1 MLKYFGRRLLE
12 IIPLALVVSLVCFA
26 LMQATPGGPATMLS
40 QNPMVKPEDLARIRS
55 NFGIDQ
61 PVMVQYCMWLK
72 RVVLHGDFGHSYVT
86 GEPVLHMIGR
96 RIPATLELMGSAF
109 LLAFLFGISGGVLS
123 ALKRYTKLDSV
134 LSVVAVVAVSIP
146 VFWLGL
152 MGMMLFTVKWQLLP
166 SAGMFSLGV
175 PFSLADHLRHLILP
189 SLVLSMLFMAS
200 WSRYMRASLSEVM
213 SMDYI
218 NVAKAKGA
226 SRTSVVCKHAIR
238 NASIPVL
245 TVIAMNLP
253 VLFTGSIIVETL
265 FSWPGMGR
273 LFYEGLLRQD
283 YTRLMGI
290 IFIAS
295 ILIALFNLMADML
308 YGLLD
313 PRVRHARQT

>member
-134 LSVVAVVAVSIP
+134 LSVVAVVRKPGSEGRRRRP
-146 VFWLGL
+146 L
-152 MGMMLFTVKWQLLP
+152 Q
-166 SAGMFSLGV
+166 AGRR
-175 PFSLADHLRHLILP
+175 DQRHRKDIRQ
-189 SLVLSMLFMAS
+189 SRLS
-200 WSRYMRASLSEVM
+200 YP
-213 SMDYI
+213 
-218 NVAKAKGA
+218 
-226 SRTSVVCKHAIR
+226 AI
-238 NASIPVL
+238 
-245 TVIAMNLP
+245 
-253 VLFTGSIIVETL
+253 
-265 FSWPGMGR
+265 
-273 LFYEGLLRQD
+273 
-283 YTRLMGI
+283 
-290 IFIAS
+290 
-295 ILIALFNLMADML
+295 
-308 YGLLD
+308 
-313 PRVRHARQT
+313 